1 MKKLQNKN
9 LVHLTLMNCCI
20 NEESYHPDHYAK
32 YTDHLPYNIDEWSI
46 VYPKS
51 ISMRIPKQ
59 FVTRSIPYERPCGRR
74 HQNGSK
80 RCSAT
85 ELRCSEDIGKRKWYV
100 PCLVLKAKVKR
111 LLRKSPSWVRQTRPA
126 SGIYRNIAEWSAI
139 VLQLLPLS
147 FQNSLQARLPPWSAC
162 SCLQVTLIPPT
173 CHNTTWSRVCCI
185 AFR

>member
-1 MKKLQNKN
+1 MFSSCSDFCECFFSSFTTPSQQLQTLPHRTSVNIVDHTFMKKLQNKN

-32 YTDHLPYNIDEWSI
+32 YTDHLPYNFDEWSI

-100 PCLVLKAKVKR
+100 PCLLLKAKVKR
-111 LLRKSPSWVRQTRPA
+111 LLRK
-126 SGIYRNIAEWSAI
+126 
-139 VLQLLPLS
+139 VLLE
-147 FQNSLQARLPPWSAC
+147 
-162 SCLQVTLIPPT
+162 
-173 CHNTTWSRVCCI
+173 
-185 AFR
+185 